1 MLEAVRAA
9 LRTLRQHLL
18 RSLLTT
24 LGIIIGVMA
33 VIAVVSLIQGLS
45 QTVLTQFRGLGANG
59 LFVYPHVTEHEYL
72 EGEKPTLRRRDLLTI
87 EHDIPHLR
95 SITPQLDLG
104 DVTARYGTFSTLV
117 PLTGTTPSYA
127 RTNGV
132 YPVIGRFLVPSDV
145 RARRRVVVVGT
156 SLVRDLHFGRDPLG
170 RYITMDD
177 EWFKIVGVLKPR
189 GRLFGQNLDNL
200 ALVPYTVAA
209 SIAGTEARHDLV
221 IALNVAR
228 PTELPETTA
237 RIRFLLRRN
246 HRLRPGQHDNF
257 RVVDAAQIARKV
269 NSILNTF
276 TFILGG
282 IVAISLLVGGIGIM
296 NIMLVSVT
304 ERTREIGI
312 LKSLGATR
320 RDILLQFLIEAVV
333 VSLLGGIVGVVL
345 GVLVGESA
353 RGLIPGLTRAYV
365 PAWAVLLA
373 LGFSTLVGLVFGIA
387 PAAKAAA
394 LDPLEALRYE

>member
-1 MLEAVRAA
+1 VVEAFRAA

-45 QTVLTQFRGLGANG
+45 ESVETQFQGIGANG
-59 LFVYPHVTEHEYL
+59 LFVYPHVTEREYL
-72 EGEKPTLRRRDLLTI
+72 EGEKPSLTRRDLLTI

-95 SITPQLDLG
+95 SITPELHLG
-104 DVTARYGTFSTLV
+104 DATARSGAFTTLV

-127 RTNGV
+127 RTRNV
-132 YPVIGRFLVPSDV
+132 DPIVGRFLVPSDI
-145 RARRRVVVVGT
+145 RERRRVVVVGT
-156 SLVRDLHFGRDPLG
+156 SVVRDLHLGLSPLG
-170 RYITMDD
+170 RYITMDG

-189 GRLFGQNLDNL
+189 GRLFGENLDNL
-200 ALVPYTVAA
+200 ALIPYTVAA
-209 SIAGTEARHDLV
+209 SIAGPRARNFLV
-221 IALNVAR
+221 IALDVAR
-228 PTELPETTA
+228 PSELAQTAA

-246 HRLRPGQHDNF
+246 HHLRADQHDNF
-257 RVVDAAQIARKV
+257 RVRSAAQIAHKV
-269 NSILNTF
+269 NKILDAF
-276 TFILGG
+276 TFILAG

-345 GVLVGESA
+345 GFLVGEAA
-353 RGLIPGLTRAYV
+353 RGLIPGFTHAYV
-365 PAWAVLLA
+365 PLWAVLLA
-373 LGFSTLVGLVFGIA
+373 LGFSTVVGVVFGIA